1 MNERVL
7 VIGSNRGIGLELC
20 RQLRGR
26 GAEVLAACRLT
37 SAELDRIDGCV
48 VHEGIDVTD
57 HASLEAFAGDLGP
70 DSIDWVLV
78 VAGILERNNLQ
89 SLDVESIR
97 RQLEVNAIG
106 PLVAVAE
113 LFPCIRRGGK
123 VGLLTSR
130 MGSIADNT
138 SGGSYGYRMSKAA
151 LNAAGKSLA
160 EDLRAREVAVRLL
173 HPGYVRTDMT
183 GGTGY
188 IDAAEAATGLIAR
201 MDELS
206 MDTTGTF
213 VHQSGE
219 ALPW

>member
-1 MNERVL
+1 MNRRVL

-20 RQLRGR
+20 RQLSGR
-26 GAEVLAACRLT
+26 GAEVLAACRLS
-37 SAELDRIDGCV
+37 SAELAGIDGCV

-57 HASLEAFAGDLGP
+57 HPTLEAFAGDLGP
-70 DSIDWVLV
+70 DSIDWVVV

-89 SLDVESIR
+89 ALDVESIR

-113 LFPCIRRGGK
+113 LLPCIRRGGK
-123 VGLLTSR
+123 IGLLTSR

-160 EDLRAREVAVRLL
+160 EDLRPRDVAVRLL

-201 MDELS
+201 MDELT

-219 ALPW
+219 PLPW